1 MVPLLGYGGRLKKD
15 VYVGIRETFADLG
28 QTIADIFGVP
38 PLENGTSFKN
48 LIWE

>member
-1 MVPLLGYGGRLKKD
+1 MPWSHFSLPYEVF
-15 VYVGIRETFADLG
+15 E
-28 QTIADIFGVP
+28 GVP